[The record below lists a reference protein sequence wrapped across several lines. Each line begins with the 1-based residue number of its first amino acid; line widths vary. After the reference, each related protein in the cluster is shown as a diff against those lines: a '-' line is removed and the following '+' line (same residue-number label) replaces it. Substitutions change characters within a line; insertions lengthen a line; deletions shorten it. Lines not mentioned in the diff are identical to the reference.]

1 MCGIAGFVLREGIAD
16 SAAVRLMCDQIRHRG
31 PDDEGF
37 YSNGT
42 CALGMRRL
50 SVIDLEH
57 GHQPISNE
65 DGTIWVVFNG
75 EIYNFQELRDR
86 LLQSG
91 HVFRTRS
98 DTEVLV
104 HLYEEEGVDG
114 IARLRGMFAYAL
126 WDERRRQLLLVR
138 DRFGKKPLYYAHLP
152 TGLWFASELKCLQ
165 AAGIPLD
172 LDRDALR
179 LYFQLTY
186 IPDPATAYRQ
196 ARKVPAGSWMKFTQ
210 EGQFRQSRYWTL
222 PLPVELPDPHLTE
235 ETAAAAV
242 RDLFDESVRL
252 RMIADVPLGAFLSGG
267 IDSSSVVASMAA
279 QSSSP
284 VKTFS
289 IGFEESEESELPAA
303 RLVAQKF
310 GTDHTEIVVRPD
322 AVNLVSR
329 LVHFLD
335 EPFGDSSTIPTF
347 LVSEAAA
354 RHVKVVLSGD
364 GGDELFWGY
373 DSLLLVDRA
382 RRFDRLPPALRK
394 LIRLTAD
401 HLPYSFYG
409 KNYLR
414 MVGRR
419 TAVERYF
426 DLNYSPFYLRS
437 ALLTSD
443 WNLPADNAYLQ
454 ESFGDSLGPDD
465 ADIVSRVAY
474 FEATT
479 QLTSNM
485 LVKVDRMS
493 MANSLE
499 IRCPLLDHKLAE
511 LATTIPREW
520 KLRGGRGKQILLK
533 AVGHRLPPELLTLPK
548 KGFDVPLA
556 AWFRGSLRSFL
567 WDHLTSRS
575 FFERGIVSEAF
586 LKHLLK
592 EHDSGRRDNQHW
604 LWMLLVLE
612 LWFQNCVQV
621 PENVAA

>member
-1 MCGIAGFVLREGIAD
+1 
-16 SAAVRLMCDQIRHRG
+16 
-31 PDDEGF
+31 
-37 YSNGT
+37 
-42 CALGMRRL
+42 
-50 SVIDLEH
+50 
-57 GHQPISNE
+57 
-65 DGTIWVVFNG
+65 
-75 EIYNFQELRDR
+75 
-86 LLQSG
+86 
-91 HVFRTRS
+91 
-98 DTEVLV
+98 
-104 HLYEEEGVDG
+104 
-114 IARLRGMFAYAL
+114 
-126 WDERRRQLLLVR
+126 
-138 DRFGKKPLYYAHLP
+138 
-152 TGLWFASELKCLQ
+152 
-165 AAGIPLD
+165 
-172 LDRDALR
+172 
-179 LYFQLTY
+179 
-186 IPDPATAYRQ
+186 
-196 ARKVPAGSWMKFTQ
+196 
-210 EGQFRQSRYWTL
+210 
-222 PLPVELPDPHLTE
+222 
-235 ETAAAAV
+235 
-242 RDLFDESVRL
+242 
-252 RMIADVPLGAFLSGG
+252 MIADVPLGAFLSGG

-289 IGFEESEESELPAA
+289 IGFEESGESELPAA

-322 AVNLVSR
+322 SVNLVSR

-335 EPFGDSSTIPTF
+335 EPFGDSSAIPTF

-354 RHVKVVLSGD
+354 RHVKVALTGD

-373 DSLLLVDRA
+373 DSLFLIDRA

-511 LATTIPREW
+511 LAMTIPREW